1 MSSNF
6 YECYLIEK
14 RRLSLNRER
23 RQDVYKRKKRKKKK
37 EQTLKKAQQVL
48 CFLNM
53 SLNGCVSFFYG
64 EWRSLY
70 HSLVT
75 LMILLYIY
83 FTEMASKWQ
92 KCEGLKERCMYHSVG
107 LLINNCTFTRYIRWT
122 EKNMRSRKKKSANNC
137 TSYGYWMK

>member
-1 MSSNF
+1 MNVRERRKRESKREKERNEKSTRVGGKYEQNQVGWQKKKMSSNF

-37 EQTLKKAQQVL
+37 EQTSKRATIL

-64 EWRSLY
+64 E
-70 HSLVT
+70 
-75 LMILLYIY
+75 
-83 FTEMASKWQ
+83 
-92 KCEGLKERCMYHSVG
+92 
-107 LLINNCTFTRYIRWT
+107 
-122 EKNMRSRKKKSANNC
+122 
-137 TSYGYWMK
+137 